1 MEDSKGK
8 KVFRIIGKIIYIV
21 IGLFLLFEVVIGFLN
36 MEKLNNDEEPIWYF
50 SSKEEKTQSKSEIT
64 YNLGLYKI
72 VKTRESNEKRI
83 VLKPFFLK

>member
-1 MEDSKGK
+1 MEDSIGK
-8 KVFRIIGKIIYIV
+8 KVMKIIGRIIYVI
-21 IGLFLLFEVVIGFLN
+21 IGLFLLFEVIIGFLN

-72 VKTRESNEKRI
+72 VKTKDKTEKRI